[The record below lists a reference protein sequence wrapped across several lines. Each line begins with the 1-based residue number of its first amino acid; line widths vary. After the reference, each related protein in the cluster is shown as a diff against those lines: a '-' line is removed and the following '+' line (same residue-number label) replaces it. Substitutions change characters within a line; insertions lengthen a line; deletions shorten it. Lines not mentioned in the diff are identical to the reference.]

1 MNIRKKKSKEGA
13 YEYDLYIKEKLLC
26 DEVYWDEEIKSFRTD
41 DLVGSFNLVILL
53 DLKSNYFHSNLDLNT
68 SALDLD
74 FEIFCLTG
82 ISKTD
87 NKVTFNFFAPYYK
100 VNKYEWKVEKFYET
114 IKPILK
120 KEIDLEFDISE
131 EFEDLENNY
140 LSISFSF
147 DEPNK
152 SIRELREYSIKRLKS
167 ILERT
172 KSKLNQPLWKKEYEK
187 NEHLFTSE
195 ILLPTLKKMGFLEVK
210 YTHGT
215 KEFGK
220 DIIFSKINEFNRVE
234 YYALQ
239 AKAGNIKGSVSG
251 QVNEIIQQIDDAF
264 KIPFTLIGV
273 SNEIYITKVI
283 IAISGKYTENAEIK
297 IRHKVDKPILGN
309 LIFLDKEQ
317 ILNLN

>member
-1 MNIRKKKSKEGA
+1 MNIRKKTSKEGA
-13 YEYDLYIKEKLLC
+13 FEYDLYIKEKLLC
-26 DEVYWDEEIKSFRTD
+26 DEVYWNEKIKTFGTD
-41 DLVGSFNLVILL
+41 DLVDNFNSEILL
-53 DLKSNYFHSNLDLNT
+53 DLKSNEFHSNLDLNT
-68 SALDLD
+68 SALDLG
-74 FEIFCLTG
+74 FEIFFLTG

-87 NKVTFNFFAPYYK
+87 NKVSLNFFAPYYK

-120 KEIDLEFDISE
+120 NEIDLEFDISE
-131 EFEDLENNY
+131 DFEDLENNY
-140 LSISFSF
+140 LSITFSF
-147 DEPNK
+147 DEAIK
-152 SIRELREYSIKRLKS
+152 SIRELRENSIKRLKS
-167 ILERT
+167 IIERT
-172 KSKLNQPLWKKEYEK
+172 KNNLNQPLWKKEYEK
-187 NEHLFTSE
+187 NEHIFTTE
-195 ILLPTLKKMGFLEVK
+195 ILLPTLKKMGFSEVK

-220 DIIFSKINEFNRVE
+220 DIIFSKINEFNRIE

-239 AKAGNIKGSVSG
+239 AKAGNVKGSVSG

-264 KIPFTLIGV
+264 RIPFTLIGI
-273 SNEIYITKVI
+273 SNDIYITKVI

-297 IRHKVDKPILGN
+297 IRHKVDKRILGN

>member
-1 MNIRKKKSKEGA
+1 MNIRKKTSKEGA
-13 YEYDLYIKEKLLC
+13 FEYDLYIEEVLLC
-26 DEVYWDEEIKSFRTD
+26 DEVYWDEEIKSFGTD
-41 DLVGSFNLVILL
+41 DLVDNFNSEILL
-53 DLKSNYFHSNLDLNT
+53 DLKSNKFHSNLDLNT
-68 SALDLD
+68 SALDLG
-74 FEIFCLTG
+74 FEIFFLTG

-87 NKVTFNFFAPYYK
+87 NKVSLNFFAPYYK

-120 KEIDLEFDISE
+120 NEIELEFDISE

-140 LSISFSF
+140 LSITFSF
-147 DEPNK
+147 NEPIK
-152 SIRELREYSIKRLKS
+152 SIRELRENSIKRLKS

-172 KSKLNQPLWKKEYEK
+172 KDKLNQPLWKKEYEK

-195 ILLPTLKKMGFLEVK
+195 ILLPTLKKMGFSEVK

-220 DIIFSKINEFNRVE
+220 DIIFSKINEFNRIE

-239 AKAGNIKGSVSG
+239 AKAGNVKGSVSG

-264 KIPFTLIGV
+264 RIPFTLIGV

>member
-1 MNIRKKKSKEGA
+1 MNIRKKESKEGA
-13 YEYDLYIKEKLLC
+13 FEYDLYIKEKLLC
-26 DEVYWDEEIKSFRTD
+26 DEVYWNKETKSYATD
-41 DLVGSFNLVILL
+41 DLVDEFQPEILL
-53 DLKSNYFHSNLDLNT
+53 ELKSKDFHSNLDLNT
-68 SALDLD
+68 SAFDLGFD
-74 FEIFCLTG
+74 VFFLTG
-82 ISKTD
+82 ISKTN
-87 NKVTFNFFAPYYK
+87 NKLSLIFFAPYYR

-114 IKPILK
+114 IKPILND
-120 KEIDLEFDISE
+120 EIDLEYDISE

-140 LSISFSF
+140 LSITFSF

-152 SIRELREYSIKRLKS
+152 LIRELRENSIKRLKS
-167 ILERT
+167 ILEKT
-172 KSKLNQPLWKKEYEK
+172 KSKLNQPFWKEVYKK
-187 NEHLFTSE
+187 NEHLFTTE
-195 ILLPTLKKMGFLEVK
+195 ILLPTLKKIGFSEVK

-220 DIIFSKINEFNRVE
+220 DIIFSKINEFNRIE

-239 AKAGNIKGSVSG
+239 AKAGDVKGSVSG

-264 KIPFTLIGV
+264 RIPFNLIGV

-283 IAISGKYTENAEIK
+283 IGISGKFTENAEIK
-297 IRHKVDKPILGN
+297 IRHKVDKRILGN